1 MGALL
6 ARAGGGIMVCSR
18 DSQGPGRWC
27 AHWSEQAPGPG
38 DLRTEF
44 ETHKKREGR
53 LSPPLIPIYQVPR
66 RILLHTTDQHGLQT
80 WYA

>member
-38 DLRTEF
+38 SCGPSLRRT
-44 ETHKKREGR
+44 KKGR
-53 LSPPLIPIYQVPR
+53 GGFRLPVIPLV
-66 RILLHTTDQHGLQT
+66 LLVV
-80 WYA
+80 